1 LLLTAVPPV
10 ELCAIGANAPNRG
23 YARTAFSPASRK
35 ETLVTNLAGWLS
47 NDMAW
52 TGAPEDWPDLEL
64 LRAIATHDQH
74 ACAVFYRRHLPRT
87 VAYLMRET
95 RDPELAADLAAE
107 VFASVIVGARRYKPQ
122 TETAAPWLI
131 GIARNVLANSRRR
144 GRAQDRARRRLAME
158 PLELDDD
165 DLERT
170 ESLAAQGMGPVAE
183 LVETLP
189 VGERDA
195 IKAHVLDEQSYREIA
210 ASLHCSEMV
219 IRKRVS
225 RGLARVRQRLEEGS

>member
-1 LLLTAVPPV
+1 
-10 ELCAIGANAPNRG
+10 
-23 YARTAFSPASRK
+23 
-35 ETLVTNLAGWLS
+35 
-47 NDMAW
+47 MAW
-52 TGAPEDWPDLEL
+52 TGAPEDWLDLEL
-64 LRAIATHDQH
+64 LRAIAKHDQQ

-107 VFASVIVGARRYKPQ
+107 VFASVIVSARRYKPQ
-122 TETAAPWLI
+122 KETAAPWVI

-144 GRAQDRARRRLAME
+144 GRVQDRTRRRLAIE

-170 ESLAAQGMGPVAE
+170 ESLAGQGMGPVTE
-183 LVETLP
+183 LVEALP

-195 IKAHVLDEQSYREIA
+195 VKARVLDERSYGEIA

-219 IRKRVS
+219 VRKRVS
-225 RGLARVRQRLEEGS
+225 RGLARVRHTLEEGS

>member
-1 LLLTAVPPV
+1 M
-10 ELCAIGANAPNRG
+10 
-23 YARTAFSPASRK
+23 
-35 ETLVTNLAGWLS
+35 VTNLAGRLS
-47 NDMAW
+47 SGMAQ
-52 TGAPEDWPDLEL
+52 TGAPEEWLDLKL
-64 LRAIATHDQH
+64 LRAIANHDQQ

-107 VFASVIVGARRYKPQ
+107 VFASVIVSARRYKRQ
-122 TETAAPWLI
+122 TETAAPWVI

-144 GRAQDRARRRLAME
+144 GRVQDRARRRLAIE
-158 PLELDDD
+158 PLELDDQ

-170 ESLAAQGMGPVAE
+170 ESLAGEGIGPVAE
-183 LVETLP
+183 LVEALP

-195 IKAHVLDEQSYREIA
+195 VKARVLDERSYGEIA
-210 ASLHCSEMV
+210 ASLQCSEMV
-219 IRKRVS
+219 VRKRVS